1 MTRAIWAHLGY
12 LMTMKNDKRNRRLT
26 ENLLSTRDTGGD
38 FLTEFATEV
47 VIPCGVALVG
57 AVLGLLTFFL

>member
-1 MTRAIWAHLGY
+1 
-12 LMTMKNDKRNRRLT
+12 MTMKNDKRNRRHT

-57 AVLGLLTFFL
+57 AVLGLLTFVL

>member
-1 MTRAIWAHLGY
+1 
-12 LMTMKNDKRNRRLT
+12 MKNDKRNRRRTESLLT
-26 ENLLSTRDTGGD
+26 TRDTGGE

-47 VIPCGVALVG
+47 VIPCGVAAVG